1 MSELFEA
8 IKRGDE
14 KSVASL
20 LDGERKLLTA
30 SENGVS
36 AILMALYHGHPELA
50 RLFTERGVS
59 LSFAEAC
66 ALGDLDRV
74 GSLLK
79 DDPSLLQSR
88 TTDGYPAFALA
99 IFFGQPD
106 VARHLIEQGAD
117 VNAQAQNA
125 QGVFPVHAA
134 AAANDT
140 RTMKMLLDRGADPN
154 ARQQLAFTALHGAAS
169 RGNIEMAKLLI
180 VHGADPKAR
189 SADGKDA
196 ATVAEEHDQPE
207 FARWIRTVT

>member
-20 LDGERKLLTA
+20 LDRDPGLLTA

-36 AILMALYHGHPELA
+36 AILAALYHGHPELPK
-50 RLFTERGVS
+50 LFTDRGLA

-66 ALGDLDRV
+66 ALGDLDRARN
-74 GSLLK
+74 LLT
-79 DDPSLLQSR
+79 DDPSLIKSR
-88 TTDGYPAFALA
+88 TADGFPAFALA

-106 VARHLIEQGAD
+106 LARYLIEHGAD

-125 QGVFPVHAA
+125 QRVFPVHAA

-140 RTMKMLLDRGADPN
+140 HTMIMLLERGADPN
-154 ARQQLAFTALHGAAS
+154 AKQQLDFTALHGAAS
-169 RGNIEMAKLLI
+169 RGNIEMAKILI
-180 VHGADPKAR
+180 SHGADPKAKT
-189 SADGKDA
+189 AEGKDA
-196 ATVAEEHDQPE
+196 VDIAEKYNKPE
-207 FARWIRTVT
+207 FAQWMRTMT

>member
-20 LDGERKLLTA
+20 LDRDPELLTA

-36 AILMALYHGHPELA
+36 AILVALYHGHAELA
-50 RLFTERGVS
+50 RLFTERGAS

-74 GSLLK
+74 RDLLK

-88 TTDGYPAFALA
+88 TVDGYPAFALA

-106 VARHLIEQGAD
+106 VARYLIEHGAD

-125 QGVFPVHAA
+125 QKVFPVHAA

-140 RTMKMLLDRGADPN
+140 HTMKMLLERGADPN
-154 ARQQLAFTALHGAAS
+154 ARQQLDFTALHGAAS

-180 VHGADPKAR
+180 AHGADPKAK
-189 SADGKDA
+189 STDGKDA
-196 ATVAEEHDQPE
+196 AVVAEEHNKPE
-207 FARWIRTVT
+207 FAQWMRTVT